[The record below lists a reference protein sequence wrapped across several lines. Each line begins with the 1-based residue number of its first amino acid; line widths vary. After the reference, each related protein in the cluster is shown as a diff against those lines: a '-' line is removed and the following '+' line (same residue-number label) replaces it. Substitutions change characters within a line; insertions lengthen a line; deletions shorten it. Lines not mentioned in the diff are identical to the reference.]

1 MEDFEKEIQ
10 DLKEKMDKAKE
21 FAEMLPVFSDEILS
35 RKLDTTFT
43 GTIQKRYKNIYFDWG
58 INRYFYQDNKNITN
72 CDKEIKNTYLF
83 NIYINSL
90 SLYDSHENYG
100 LKELNIPCFFFDKI
114 NTTFYIEEKDI
125 EAALEMLNDWYN
137 QANKAVFRDKLLNE
151 KENLETRLEVIENKL
166 LEYEYNN

>member
-1 MEDFEKEIQ
+1 M
-10 DLKEKMDKAKE
+10 
-21 FAEMLPVFSDEILS
+21 
-35 RKLDTTFT
+35 
-43 GTIQKRYKNIYFDWG
+43 
-58 INRYFYQDNKNITN
+58 
-72 CDKEIKNTYLF
+72 F

>member
-1 MEDFEKEIQ
+1 MEDYEKEMQ

-35 RKLDTTFT
+35 RKLDKTFT

-72 CDKEIKNTYLF
+72 CDKEIKDTYLF

-90 SLYDSHENYG
+90 NLYDSHENYG
-100 LKELNIPCFFFDKI
+100 LKELNIPCFFFDRI

-125 EAALEMLNDWYN
+125 ETALEMLNDWYN
-137 QANKAVFRDKLLNE
+137 QAKKIAFKDNLLKE
-151 KENLETRLEVIENKL
+151 KEKLKKQLENIENQL
-166 LEYEYNN
+166 LKYEDNN